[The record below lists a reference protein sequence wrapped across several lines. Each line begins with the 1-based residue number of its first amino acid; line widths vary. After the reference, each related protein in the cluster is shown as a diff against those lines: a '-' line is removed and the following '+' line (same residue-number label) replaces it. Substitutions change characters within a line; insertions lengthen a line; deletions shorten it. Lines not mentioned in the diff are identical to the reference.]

1 MNHLFYSK
9 KNIYLFVSV
18 VLVFV
23 LSAILILQ
31 DIKTV
36 TVNELIDN
44 GENLYSFDYKDMLIE
59 GEYDIKLIETYGQE
73 GVDVVLLDTS
83 TYEEV
88 KRPNES
94 STKNNLAPINSE
106 RYIVS
111 RGDTLYLIASRSS
124 MTVEELKSI
133 NNLAQVDTIYE
144 GQVLHTISNG
154 NENNN
159 SDNSSSP
166 SSREDDIYWLSR
178 IIHAEAQGEPYE
190 GKVAVGNVVLNRVAH
205 RDFPNTIRGVIYD
218 KQYGYVQFSP
228 VLDGSI
234 NNTPNEE
241 SRRAAIDALDG
252 YRPVGTALYF
262 LNPRKATNFWI
273 VHNRRYFMTIGDHD
287 FYY

>member
-1 MNHLFYSK
+1 
-9 KNIYLFVSV
+9 
-18 VLVFV
+18 
-23 LSAILILQ
+23 
-31 DIKTV
+31 
-36 TVNELIDN
+36 
-44 GENLYSFDYKDMLIE
+44 MLIE

-88 KRPNES
+88 RRPNES

-111 RGDTLYLIASRSS
+111 RGDTLYLIASRSN

-159 SDNSSSP
+159 SDNSGSS

-190 GKVAVGNVVLNRVAH
+190 GKVAVGNIVLNRVAH

-241 SRRAAIDALDG
+241 SRRAAIDALNG
-252 YRPVGTALYF
+252 SRPVGTALYF

>member
-1 MNHLFYSK
+1 
-9 KNIYLFVSV
+9 
-18 VLVFV
+18 
-23 LSAILILQ
+23 
-31 DIKTV
+31 
-36 TVNELIDN
+36 
-44 GENLYSFDYKDMLIE
+44 
-59 GEYDIKLIETYGQE
+59 
-73 GVDVVLLDTS
+73 
-83 TYEEV
+83 
-88 KRPNES
+88 
-94 STKNNLAPINSE
+94 
-106 RYIVS
+106 
-111 RGDTLYLIASRSS
+111 